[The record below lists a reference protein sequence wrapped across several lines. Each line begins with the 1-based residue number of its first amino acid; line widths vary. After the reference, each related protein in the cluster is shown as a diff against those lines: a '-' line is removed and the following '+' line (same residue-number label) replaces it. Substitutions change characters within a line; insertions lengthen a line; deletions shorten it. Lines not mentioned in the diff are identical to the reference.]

1 MMMKYVLLLDV
12 FMTRGLLG
20 GGGGGRRR
28 RRRLVVL
35 VLVVFGL
42 FERVKV
48 FLLRGGKDLR
58 QHARIGPVVQ
68 S

>member
-20 GGGGGRRR
+20 GGGGGR

>member
-35 VLVVFGL
+35 VVFGL